1 MTEQKDK
8 VVLLGLVV
16 GSLKQQAQVAQYA
29 HTQLGFDQAPPGGFL
44 STPDALSRA
53 AEELSTTALETA
65 SHAPTAPSVV
75 GRQLDY
81 LHAQSGALIDQA
93 ERYLAFVRRHA
104 EMIRH
109 GQRGGAVG
117 YTGFEAGLK
126 VESEAHSLSAQLTAL
141 EAFIR
146 IVDSVAHQSVA
157 VVTGAMSID
166 A

>member
-16 GSLKQQAQVAQYA
+16 GSLKQQALVAQYA
-29 HTQLGFDQAPPGGFL
+29 HTQLGFEHAPGGGSL
-44 STPDALSRA
+44 TSPETLSRA
-53 AEELSTTALETA
+53 AEELATSAQETA

-81 LHAQSGALIDQA
+81 LHTQSGALIDQA
-93 ERYLAFVRRHA
+93 ERYLSFVKRHA
-104 EMIRH
+104 DLVRH
-109 GQRGGAVG
+109 GQRGSTIG

-157 VVTGAMSID
+157 VVTGAMSNES
-166 A
+166 